1 MGKFLPP
8 NSPKNENFKKNEKR
22 AWRYHRFIVS
32 KIMIIYYTIPEIW
45 HMTNVIVVFHFGLL
59 FALLP
64 PVPPL
69 TAQKIQL
76 KKKNENKRYH
86 QFTHVYQKL
95 WLDDARFLRQTDG
108 EQQTDGQTDRLT
120 KVTHRSGCSTTS
132 KTS

>member
-1 MGKFLPP
+1 MGNFLPP

-22 AWRYHRFIVS
+22 AWRYHRFTIVS
-32 KIMIIYYTIPEIW
+32 KIMIIYYTIPEIRC
-45 HMTNVIVVFHFGLL
+45 MTNVIAFHFGLL

-64 PVPPL
+64 PVPTPL

-76 KKKNENKRYH
+76 KKNENKRYH

-108 EQQTDGQTDRLT
+108 EQETDGQTDRLT
-120 KVTHRSGCSTTS
+120 KVTHRSGCSTS